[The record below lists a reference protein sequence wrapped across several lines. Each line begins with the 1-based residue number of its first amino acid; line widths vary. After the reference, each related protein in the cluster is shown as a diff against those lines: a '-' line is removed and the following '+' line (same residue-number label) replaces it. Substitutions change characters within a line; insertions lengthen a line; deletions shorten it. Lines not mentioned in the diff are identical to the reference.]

1 MTAEAGS
8 GSGFGMKR
16 GKVYPVA
23 QARSLL
29 NPLRRLVQSPRRT
42 VAAMALSPAAKVLE
56 LGCGPGFFSPFIA
69 QAVPRGIVVLV
80 DLQFDM
86 LLLARERLSA
96 SSNAR
101 YLQSDASLLPLR
113 AACFDAVL
121 LATTLGEVPNQDV
134 CVEEIGRVLR
144 PGGIVTVVETRRDSD
159 FVAFP
164 KLYELFGRHDFVF
177 IDRRGRSW
185 QFAARFR
192 TRRAAT

>member
-1 MTAEAGS
+1 
-8 GSGFGMKR
+8 MKR